1 MAALAGCA
9 KTEFIGTPDKEITF
23 SVVSHATS
31 TKAEAL
37 QTVDGGITSFKS
49 KGFLHAEG
57 VNQTQDFFGAGGE
70 TITWNGTDKIWA
82 PSHVYYWP
90 KSANSYVNFVS
101 WYGQEGQTALTPATW
116 TETSLSWVMDGST
129 AAKTVGPKANIMFAD
144 VAWRYNQ
151 NPSATYGSTF
161 AADYQVEE
169 GVPTLFHHALAQVRF
184 MAKATATTENGSNTT
199 WNVYID
205 NFRVT
210 NVRKTGSLTLV
221 NSDLTTTGTRAWK
234 SMDGEDQV
242 DPYWVVPTTECTA
255 ADTLSHNARVNVYP
269 AGTAVPVMET
279 RSVIPQSTEDMVMQ
293 FDCTIRTNYAVDRY
307 VEEIIPVEINISD
320 FSNDI
325 CSWDMNH
332 RITYTVNINPI
343 TGKILFDPALSESWT
358 SSSNNMYVE

>member
-1 MAALAGCA
+1 MVALMGCT
-9 KTEFIGTPDKEITF
+9 KTELFNTEREITF
-23 SVVSHATS
+23 AVGSYAPS

-37 QTVDGGITSFKS
+37 QTMDGGITSFKS

-57 VNQTQDFFGAGGE
+57 VNETQDFFGQNGE
-70 TITWNGTDKIWA
+70 TITWDATNKEWT

-90 KSANSYVNFVS
+90 KSANSYINFVS
-101 WYGQEGQTALTPATW
+101 WYGQEGQTALAPATW

-151 NPSATYGSTF
+151 NPSAYYGSNF
-161 AADYQVEE
+161 AAAYQVEE

-184 MAKATATTENGSNTT
+184 MAKATATTEANSSTT
-199 WNVYID
+199 WNVYVD

-210 NVRKTGSLTLV
+210 NVRKTGSLTMV

-234 SMDGEDQV
+234 SMDGENQV
-242 DPYWVVPTTECTA
+242 DPYWVVPTTEYAA
-255 ADTLSHNARVNVYP
+255 ADTLSHTSRVNVYP
-269 AGTAVPVMET
+269 AGTAVSVMNT
-279 RSVIPQSTEDMVMQ
+279 RSVIPQGTEDMVML
-293 FDCTIRTNYAVDRY
+293 FDCVIRTNYSVDRY
-307 VEEIIPVEINISD
+307 VEEIVPVSINISD

-325 CSWDMNH
+325 SSWDMNH

-343 TGKILFDPALSESWT
+343 TGNILFEPALTDGWS